1 MLFIYLL
8 SVIKLYL
15 CLFSSVRQPDE
26 CSSSDESVTAPG
38 STDNESIDK

>member
-26 CSSSDESVTAPG
+26 SSSDESVTAPG
-38 STDNESIDK
+38 STDNESNDK